1 MTKNSSECRHI
12 FTVRA
17 KLLLIERYFL
27 EAIPA
32 NPNFLFVARKAGDRK
47 KSVENGFFEA
57 GGEFH

>member
-1 MTKNSSECRHI
+1 MAKNSSECRRI

-27 EAIPA
+27 ETIPA

-57 GGEFH
+57 